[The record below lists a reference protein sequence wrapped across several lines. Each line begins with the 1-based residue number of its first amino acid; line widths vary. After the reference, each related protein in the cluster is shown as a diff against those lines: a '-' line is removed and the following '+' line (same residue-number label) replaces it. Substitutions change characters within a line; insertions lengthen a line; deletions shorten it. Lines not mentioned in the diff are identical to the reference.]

1 MGDERIPGKS
11 GGFITSRDVARRAGV
26 SRSAVS
32 RTFTP
37 GTSVSPRMRERV
49 LKAAEELGYRVNRL
63 AQGLISERSILVGV
77 LVANMSAPYM
87 SRQLEA
93 LSRALLQEGM
103 QCLLLNAAAAEDHGI
118 SELIDRILE
127 FRVRAIVVMSGAP
140 PSAIVQECLAN
151 GVRVILVNKLID
163 GATTDTILTDDMAGA
178 RLAAQRLIDDGCRRP
193 AIISSSAGTLSLTRR
208 TQAAAARFA
217 EDGLTPVI
225 WEKGTTTYETGARAA
240 RETLSDAGIDGAFCV
255 TDFLALG
262 YLDAARTEMGRRVP
276 EDLSVVGFDDIPQAS
291 WGSYRMTTLRQ
302 PVDTL
307 IAAIMRA
314 ILRDQADT
322 GAVHEVLPVE
332 LVERTTTRK

>member
-1 MGDERIPGKS
+1 MGNERVPGKG
-11 GGFITSRDVARRAGV
+11 GGFITSRDVAERAGV

-63 AQGLISERSILVGV
+63 AQGLISDRSILVGV

-140 PSAIVQECLAN
+140 PSAIVKECLAN

-163 GATTDTILTDDMAGA
+163 GATTDTILTDDAAGA
-178 RLAAQRLIDDGCRRP
+178 RLAAQRLIDDGCRQP
-193 AIISSSAGTLSLTRR
+193 AIVSSAAGTLSLTRR
-208 TQAAAARFA
+208 TVAAAARFA
-217 EDGLTPVI
+217 EAGLSPVI

-240 RETLSDAGIDGAFCV
+240 REMLADAGVDGAFCV

-262 YLDAARTEMGRRVP
+262 FLDAARAEMRRRVP
-276 EDLSVVGFDDIPQAS
+276 QDLSVVGFDDIPQAS
-291 WGSYRMTTLRQ
+291 WGSYGMTTLRQ

-307 IAAIMRA
+307 ITAIMRA
-314 ILRDQADT
+314 ILREEANS
-322 GAVHEVLPVE
+322 GPVHDVLPVE